1 MSKVSEDRNRLLFG
15 FVQDIFLSNVML
27 EKGNEYLSI
36 FSMKKRGRISQ
47 PRFAERSFPFFLVFT
62 QFFSITE

>member
-15 FVQDIFLSNVML
+15 FAQDIFLSNVML
-27 EKGNEYLSI
+27 GRGKYPSI
-36 FSMKKRGRISQ
+36 LLMKKRGRISQ
-47 PRFAERSFPFFLVFT
+47 PRFAERSFPFLLVFT